1 VSRAKPDPKDKTS
14 PALVRKSPT
23 MADRIAELE
32 VENATLKEMLSGEQ
46 SARVALEGVLGDQL
60 GEILK
65 LLRGRA

>member
-1 VSRAKPDPKDKTS
+1 VTKSKPDPKTKS
-14 PALVRKSPT
+14 NPALERRSPT

-46 SARVALEGVLGDQL
+46 SARVALEGVIGDQL

-65 LLRGRA
+65 LLRGK